1 MDSLGLVHPKFEK
14 LVHPNF
20 EKLVHTN
27 IEKLVH
33 RNYGK
38 FNLGRPNIF
47 CTTQDAD

>member
-1 MDSLGLVHPKFEK
+1 MDSLGLVHPNIEK

-33 RNYGK
+33 PNYGK
-38 FNLGRPNIF
+38 LPITLQLTIPVIDEN
-47 CTTQDAD
+47 

>member
-1 MDSLGLVHPKFEK
+1 MDSLGLVHPNIEK

-33 RNYGK
+33 PRIPNYGK
-38 FNLGRPNIF
+38 LPNN
-47 CTTQDAD
+47 TGN

>member
-27 IEKLVH
+27 IEKLVME
-33 RNYGK
+33 NY
-38 FNLGRPNIF
+38 LTLYNIPVINEN
-47 CTTQDAD
+47 